1 MLSIISYQ
9 SLNLLIKSRITEKD
23 ATAIYQNTLWTRIK
37 MRKEVCQKPSKTMKR
52 KKRKNEEKKKL
63 EAIKTK
69 RKILMSVY

>member
-1 MLSIISYQ
+1 
-9 SLNLLIKSRITEKD
+9 
-23 ATAIYQNTLWTRIK
+23 